1 MSYVLRVGHY
11 LGNYIA
17 FHSSFR
23 KAYTYKVDIWSLGIM
38 TYECYK
44 GTPPYYNEYSP
55 YEVERKIQ
63 KDGVAGHIKKLNSAS
78 DIFRSFLTR

>member
-1 MSYVLRVGHY
+1 MKSWSLFRKLYC
-11 LGNYIA
+11 IS
-17 FHSSFR
+17 FEFFR

-63 KDGVAGHIKKLNSAS
+63 KDGVAGHIKNLRSAS